1 MKCIIN
7 VSLALAGS
15 LSLPVLAQTEAPAPA
30 AQAGA
35 ADAQKP
41 RAEAGEIDAIEEV
54 VVTAQ
59 RREEKLQEVPLA
71 VTAFSSDQ
79 LESRGIANITDLSA
93 LSPGLQISKTPSNS
107 TISQISIRGVTQINP
122 AIYWDPAVG
131 VYVDGV
137 YIGKA
142 QGSIFDVVD
151 LASVEVLRGPQG
163 TLYGRNT
170 MAGAINL
177 RTKAPSGVFG
187 GSASVEVGNY
197 DSMVQK
203 ASVDLPKIGI
213 ASISLGVRSERRDGW
228 VTTSRTSPTSDLNDR
243 HNDAIRLAMDLDFS
257 DAIKGEY
264 RFDRS
269 NVDQSNNWDQLY
281 RADAAFFDA
290 SGLVGFAGYASQDR
304 LERADIDSPS
314 FEESKVLGH
323 SLTLSWNVDEHNTLK
338 SITGYRRLEWN
349 DSLDLDGSPYP
360 VAFTQRFTDYDQ
372 ISQDLQLLGAIDRWH
387 YVAGLY
393 YFGDDGETN
402 NPQSFFGGGS
412 TFDSRYSTRSKAYA
426 AYGQIDFKPIE
437 AMTLSAG
444 LRYTSEKKELSRVL
458 GCNQAAFGNPYC
470 TPAEGESFVYLIPE
484 GSTHPSKTFSATTP
498 MASAAYRFNDTINV
512 YARYA
517 EGFKSGGFNGEYSNT
532 FVLGATQDELAALN
546 QNETET
552 PFRPE
557 KQKSIEL
564 GAKTTWLDGRALVN
578 GAVFHNKL
586 EDLQTSTFL
595 GGSESAAGSVIRNAG
610 AATVQGVEIEV
621 VLIPVRGTQLRL
633 SYSYLDAEYDRFDD
647 GGINQADNRAFVH
660 APKNS
665 FNAMI
670 DSVIHRA
677 AWGNVR
683 GVLDYSYTGSIYT
696 YPYQLASAADP
707 NDPDAY
713 NPGAQTADHSK
724 VEAYS
729 MLNARLGIADC
740 RLGENA
746 SGDLFFWVRN
756 LTDEDTAS
764 NFIDFG
770 PGFGNLTVANFIEP
784 RTYGVSATV
793 RW

>member
-1 MKCIIN
+1 MKRIIN
-7 VSLALAGS
+7 LGLALAGS
-15 LSLPVLAQTEAPAPA
+15 LSLPALGQTAPAPSEPAQPA
-30 AQAGA
+30 AT
-35 ADAQKP
+35 AQDDG
-41 RAEAGEIDAIEEV
+41 RIEEV
-54 VVTAQ
+54 IVTAQ

-71 VTAFSSDQ
+71 VSAFSSDQ
-79 LESRGIANITDLSA
+79 LESRGIANIADLSA

-151 LASVEVLRGPQG
+151 LAAVEVLRGPQG

-170 MAGAINL
+170 MAGTINL

-187 GSASVEVGNY
+187 GSASFEVGNY
-197 DSMVQK
+197 DAMVQK
-203 ASVDLPKIGI
+203 ATVDLPKIGI

-228 VTTSRTSPTSDLNDR
+228 VTTSKTSPTNDLNDR

-257 DAIKGEY
+257 DTVKGEY

-269 NVDQSNNWDQLY
+269 NVDQSNNWDQLV

-290 SGLVGFAGYASQDR
+290 AGLVGFAGYASQNR
-304 LERADIDSPS
+304 LEHADIDAPS

-372 ISQDLQLLGAIDRWH
+372 LSQDLQLLGAVDRWN

-393 YFGDDGETN
+393 YFGDDGSTN

-412 TFDSRYSTRSKAYA
+412 TFDSRYSTQSKAYA

-484 GSTHPSKTFSATTP
+484 GSTNPSKTFSATTP
-498 MASAAYRFNDTINV
+498 MAAVAYRFNETINV

-532 FVLGATQDELAALN
+532 FVFGATQEELAALN
-546 QNETET
+546 QNETNT
-552 PFRPE
+552 PFKPE

-564 GAKTTWLDGRALVN
+564 GTKTTWLSGRALFN
-578 GAVFHNKL
+578 LALFHSKL

-595 GGSESAAGSVIRNAG
+595 GGSESAAGTVIRNAG
-610 AATVQGVEIEV
+610 AATVQGVEIEA

-633 SYSYLDAEYDRFDD
+633 SYSYLDAEYDRFED

-660 APKNS
+660 APKNT
-665 FNAMI
+665 FNAVI
-670 DSVIHRA
+670 DSVMYRA

-683 GVLDYSYTGSIYT
+683 GVLDYSYTSSIYT
-696 YPYQLASAADP
+696 YPYQLDGS
-707 NDPDAY
+707 
-713 NPGAQTADHSK
+713 NPAAQTAANSRVD
-724 VEAYS
+724 AYS
-729 MLNARLGIADC
+729 MLNARIGLADC
-740 RLGENA
+740 RLGDKA
-746 SGDLFFWVRN
+746 SGDLFLWVRN

-784 RTYGVSATV
+784 RTYGVTATV